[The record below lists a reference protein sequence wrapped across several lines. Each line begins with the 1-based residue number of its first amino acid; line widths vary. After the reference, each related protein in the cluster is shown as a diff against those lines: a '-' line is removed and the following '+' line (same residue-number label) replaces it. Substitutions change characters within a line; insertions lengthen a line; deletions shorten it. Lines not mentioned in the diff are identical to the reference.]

1 MNQNK
6 DEEELYADHKFFGV
20 IYQQAKKLNEY
31 LRDLI
36 TDIMCLLNS
45 TKIDLKKLRKLT
57 IVNTLEKS
65 QSLRSLCWKIY
76 FNYLPTNSRNW
87 EAYIDNK
94 RNEYNEIK
102 YMALFKHN
110 KKTSH
115 KKDHPLS
122 QDSNWQDY
130 FKENKL
136 GDIIEKDLKRTRNEI
151 TFFDGFDSNKEKH
164 MEVLK
169 RILIIMA
176 KKHPEINYVQ
186 GLNELLA
193 LIYYCF
199 AHDTNPYFYLDLEA
213 DTFYCFE
220 NLILTI
226 GDLFIQDKDFT
237 ETGIKSRINYIH
249 YLLELIDYEVYANLY
264 HMKVD
269 ITLPVF
275 RWFSLF
281 FTQDFSI
288 KGSMTIMDFV
298 LSNDDIFYSL
308 TLLCLAALKIKRQV
322 LLSKDYANIMN
333 SLQSFEEDDILL
345 LIAKTAEVERDIL
358 NDHNKLDYITFVNSN
373 KNVRY

>member
-151 TFFDGFDSNKEKH
+151 TFFD
-164 MEVLK
+164 V
-169 RILIIMA
+169 
-176 KKHPEINYVQ
+176 
-186 GLNELLA
+186 
-193 LIYYCF
+193 C
-199 AHDTNPYFYLDLEA
+199 
-213 DTFYCFE
+213 
-220 NLILTI
+220 
-226 GDLFIQDKDFT
+226 
-237 ETGIKSRINYIH
+237 
-249 YLLELIDYEVYANLY
+249 
-264 HMKVD
+264 
-269 ITLPVF
+269 
-275 RWFSLF
+275 
-281 FTQDFSI
+281 
-288 KGSMTIMDFV
+288 
-298 LSNDDIFYSL
+298 
-308 TLLCLAALKIKRQV
+308 
-322 LLSKDYANIMN
+322 
-333 SLQSFEEDDILL
+333 
-345 LIAKTAEVERDIL
+345 
-358 NDHNKLDYITFVNSN
+358 
-373 KNVRY
+373 